1 MTAALTPELTEPGHL
16 TEISPGGLWI
26 NNSWF
31 WRFWSEFLSPS
42 LFCTQQEQKSKSW
55 ENQKRILGIPVS
67 CIQEAPL
74 QPRHFCDCTQESIIN
89 CWNFLLQTRSVNYR
103 SAWTSIKSSQSYLL
117 LLSRSVIREVGSS
130 HLVTARRCMWTS
142 DTRPTL
148 HTELLLLVQ
157 NESDW
162 VLHLSVSSQCCSD
175 SPPFC
180 LRRK

>member
-31 WRFWSEFLSPS
+31 WRTVSFSLRLSFVHNKNRRVN
-42 LFCTQQEQKSKSW
+42 LEKTKKG
-55 ENQKRILGIPVS
+55 ILGIPVS

-74 QPRHFCDCTQESIIN
+74 QPRHFCDSTQQSIIN

-103 SAWTSIKSSQSYLL
+103 SAWTSIKSSPSYLL